1 MKKTISVIIIL
12 LIYILSISSIAYA
25 ASLQAKLEVT
35 VDKTE
40 ITKGGEYV
48 TFSIKIKDIANAA
61 DGSVTAAEGTIVYN
75 KDFFEIINPD
85 DCTGIMI
92 NQTNG
97 MFSVAFSATSSK
109 DLGLIK
115 LKVKNSPTGIGNVK
129 FTGLT
134 ASDGE
139 EIAKTDDQEFTI
151 KMKDNEIET
160 KKLSSIEVTK
170 EPNKINYMEGET
182 FDKSGMVITAKYTDG
197 SSKEVTNYT
206 YEPNGALS
214 KSNTKVTI
222 SYTESG
228 ITKTTEQNIVV
239 NEKSMSDSDEN
250 KNNNNSNNNNNNI
263 NNSSNSTNQTGK
275 EDPTTAN
282 KILAKTGVKDYIYIF
297 IAAVSIIVIGIV
309 HYIKYNK
316 YKII

>member
-12 LIYILSISSIAYA
+12 LIYILSISSMAYA

-61 DGSVTAAEGTIVYN
+61 DGSVTAAEGTIIYN

-92 NQTNG
+92 NQANG
-97 MFSVAFSATSSK
+97 MFSVAFSAASSK
-109 DLGLIK
+109 DLGSIK
-115 LKVKNSPTGIGNVK
+115 LKVKNSPTGTGNVK

-151 KMKDNEIET
+151 KMKDNEIES
-160 KKLSSIEVTK
+160 KSLSSIQVTK

-206 YEPNGALS
+206 YEPSGSLS
-214 KSNTKVTI
+214 KSNTKIIIT
-222 SYTESG
+222 YTEYDV
-228 ITKTTEQNIVV
+228 TKTTEQNIVV
-239 NEKSMSDSDEN
+239 NEKSVSDPDEN
-250 KNNNNSNNNNNNI
+250 KNNNNNNNK

-297 IAAVSIIVIGIV
+297 IAAIAIIFIGTV
-309 HYIKYNK
+309 LYIKYNK